1 MGNRYSFAQTINE
14 LTMSSNLSASECET
28 FGMTWGCKPDCPVFE
43 RGECKDCFSENIE
56 QFIKEGD
63 IELEEANSLIGLYKN
78 RLSDGEITYLS
89 ELINKQIKK
98 L

>member
-1 MGNRYSFAQTINE
+1 MNLKNMSDRNSFAQTINE
-14 LTMSSNLSASECET
+14 LAMSSNLSANECET

-63 IELEEANSLIGLYKN
+63 IDLEEATNLIDLYKN
-78 RLSDGEITYLS
+78 RLSDGEVTHLLS
-89 ELINKQIKK
+89 FL
-98 L
+98 